1 MKRTA
6 TVETDDMEI
15 TFEAE
20 FERGDYGV
28 SGSPVWDEIK
38 DVEVIGVAI
47 RGHDVDPKALPKSL
61 IKEMLE
67 QAPQDPEDYS

>member
-6 TVETDDMEI
+6 IVETDDMEI

-20 FERGDYGV
+20 FERSDYGV
-28 SGSPVWDEIK
+28 PGSPVWDEIK
-38 DVEVIGVAI
+38 DVEVVGVAI
-47 RGHDVDPKALPKSL
+47 WGHDVDLKGLSKNL

-67 QAPQDPEDYS
+67 QAPQDPEDYR

>member
-1 MKRTA
+1 MSLTA
-6 TVETDDMEI
+6 TVETQEIVI

-28 SGSPVWDEIK
+28 PGSPVWDEIT
-38 DVEVIGVAI
+38 DVEVIGVEI
-47 RGHDVDPKALPKSL
+47 WGHDVDPKALSKGL

-67 QAPQDPEDYS
+67 QAPQDPEDYR

>member
-28 SGSPVWDEIK
+28 PGSPVWDEIK

-47 RGHDVDPKALPKSL
+47 RGHDVDPKTLPKGL
-61 IKEMLE
+61 INDMMRH
-67 QAPQDPEDYS
+67 APQDPEDYS